1 MKLIPVNVR
10 ILHLPDINGNKSS
23 VLLNQAVTRL
33 TAVLLSQAAEQL
45 SGATL
50 RGKANDFIHI
60 SLA

>member
-10 ILHLPDINGNKSS
+10 ILHLPEKQRVTESGSNT
-23 VLLNQAVTRL
+23 LNSCT
-33 TAVLLSQAAEQL
+33 LSQAAEQL

>member
-23 VLLNQAVTRL
+23 VLLNQAVST
-33 TAVLLSQAAEQL
+33 LSQAAEQL